1 MRITGGSKRGYTFKL
16 KIDKL
21 GIRPAKD
28 FVRQAIFNII
38 REEAEGANVMDI
50 YAGTGLVGMEALSRG
65 ASFCLFV
72 DNNPRALKIIEN
84 NLKKTA
90 LLDSARVLRYNAEK
104 IGLYLDADDRQY
116 DLVFIDPPY
125 ADSERLSLEKGV
137 GRIFVDLAAS
147 ERLRRGALLIMEQRK
162 RSQDLPRLEGLA
174 AEDRRIYGDSK
185 ISFFRKR

>member
-72 DNNPRALKIIEN
+72 DNNPRAIRIIEN